1 MDIEI
6 LMPRADGRRQTDL
19 LSRGKGEEALI
30 TSSIHYSPL
39 SSVILIVIPFRPLS
53 SFAYLFLLG
62 VDGEPLVGVVLKLF
76 ARAAAKLLGTLVAYL
91 RQTDGSE

>member
-6 LMPRADGRRQTDL
+6 FMPRADDDRQTCCQEAKE
-19 LSRGKGEEALI
+19 RKEALI

-39 SSVILIVIPFRPLS
+39 SSVILIAVPFRPLS
-53 SFAYLFLLG
+53 SFTYLFLLG